1 MPQPRFMQE
10 QNFKDMLKN
19 YAWQQDHERLCS
31 QITPNINEIER
42 LLNKKNDLYFQTES
56 DTNAIELKLKAMT
69 HVPTTIEKTMTPA
82 QLFVADSPLWTL
94 NFAGEDID
102 KLLKRLKERPRTEE
116 TFNIALRSIQNP
128 MLIMDEFG
136 NLRLNKLHLINK
148 DVATTLVKQEPL
160 T

>member
-1 MPQPRFMQE
+1 MPQPQFMQE
-10 QNFKDMLKN
+10 QNLKDMLKN
-19 YAWQQDHERLCS
+19 YAWQQDHERICS
-31 QITPNINEIER
+31 QITPNINEIKR
-42 LLNKKNDLYFQTES
+42 LLNKKNDLYSPTEP
-56 DTNAIELKLKAMT
+56 DTNALELKLKAMT

-82 QLFVADSPLWTL
+82 QLFVVDSPLWAL

-102 KLLKRLKERPRTEE
+102 KLLKRLKNEPRTEE

-136 NLRLNKLHLINK
+136 NLRLNKLHPRNK
-148 DVATTLVKQEPL
+148 EVATTLVKQEHL

>member
-1 MPQPRFMQE
+1 
-10 QNFKDMLKN
+10 
-19 YAWQQDHERLCS
+19 
-31 QITPNINEIER
+31 
-42 LLNKKNDLYFQTES
+42 
-56 DTNAIELKLKAMT
+56 MT

-82 QLFVADSPLWTL
+82 QLFVVDSPLWAL

-102 KLLKRLKERPRTEE
+102 KLLKRLKNEPRTEE

-136 NLRLNKLHLINK
+136 NLRLNKLHPRNK
-148 DVATTLVKQEPL
+148 EVATTLVKQEHL

>member
-1 MPQPRFMQE
+1 MPLPNVIQK
-10 QNFKDMLKN
+10 QNLKDMLKN
-19 YAWQQDHERLCS
+19 YAWQQDHERICS
-31 QITPNINEIER
+31 QTTPSINEIKR
-42 LLNKKNDLYFQTES
+42 LLNKKNELYFPTEP
-56 DTNAIELKLKAMT
+56 DTNALELKLKAMT

-82 QLFVADSPLWTL
+82 QLYASNSPLWAL

-102 KLLKRLKERPRTEE
+102 KLLKRLKDEPRTEE

-136 NLRLNKLHLINK
+136 NLKLNKSHPRNK
-148 DVATTLVKQEPL
+148 ATLVKQEHL